1 MEQDIKKQV
10 CAADSNVNHDC
21 KGGSSMTTIAP
32 IVPDHPLSELSS
44 LRKNAIYFVCCL
56 AIATDALVATAL
68 MTTTELIARDEDLTS
83 GGNAIW
89 ILSASAMT
97 FAAFM
102 PLGGRLADVSPPQW
116 WFVSGSLGLSVCAV
130 GNSFGEYFSDLPRRD
145 SEKDEQLSHP
155 VVLRASPLD
164 HSPS

>member
-1 MEQDIKKQV
+1 
-10 CAADSNVNHDC
+10 
-21 KGGSSMTTIAP
+21 
-32 IVPDHPLSELSS
+32 
-44 LRKNAIYFVCCL
+44 
-56 AIATDALVATAL
+56 VATAL
-68 MTTTELIARDEDLTS
+68 MTTTELIARDEDLT